1 MKEGLMAESNQQRQ
15 QQQQQQDHV
24 QRLATALSHIRKVQ
38 NYVELNAP
46 AQGEMILMLREAGD
60 LVWGEIQRIQQ
71 VRQQQQQQQQQQ
83 RTQ

>member
-1 MKEGLMAESNQQRQ
+1 MTEGN
-15 QQQQQQDHV
+15 QQQQQQDPV
-24 QRLATALSHIRKVQ
+24 QRLATALQHIRRAQ

-46 AQGEMILMLREAGD
+46 AQGDMINMLREAGD

-83 RTQ
+83 Q

>member
-1 MKEGLMAESNQQRQ
+1 MSEGN
-15 QQQQQQDHV
+15 QQQQQDPA

-46 AQGEMILMLREAGD
+46 DQGQMINMMREAGD

-71 VRQQQQQQQQQQ
+71 ARQQQQQQGSQ
-83 RTQ
+83 